1 MLDIHDQLIDPIW
14 AAEFRGFFCGEGYL
28 GISSWGYDPKNDCR
42 KLRPRIQITS
52 RSDESAVLYEFQSR
66 FGGIVYQEHD
76 GRISKGNYGEVYNS
90 KPYTVWR
97 VVKADQ
103 LRLILDVLEN
113 GVIPFRKREQIQV
126 LREFLT
132 TITHV
137 GQKNT
142 PEIHQKRNRL
152 HQQIK
157 ELHKYSE

>member
-1 MLDIHDQLIDPIW
+1 MLDTHGQLIDPIW

-42 KLRPRIQITS
+42 KLRARVQITS
-52 RSDESAVLYEFQSR
+52 RSDDSDVLREFQSR
-66 FGGIVYQEHD
+66 FGGVVYQEHD
-76 GRISKGNYGEVYNS
+76 GRISNNGNGKKYVS

-113 GVIPFRKREQIQV
+113 GIIPFRKREQIQV
-126 LREFLT
+126 IREFLAT
-132 TITHV
+132 VTHV

-142 PEIHQKRNRL
+142 PEIRQKRTLL